1 MSRGESQR
9 HVRLKELAL
18 GWAAERGWTFA
29 AAEVRVPRSG
39 FRADVAAAAPDA
51 DGPVAAFECKQSR
64 ADLLKDAHAER
75 EVRARLA
82 ALEERCRKLEELLRE
97 HRPEL
102 RRGEALWAEFD
113 TWNFDALEHATY
125 RRVLEE
131 IARLRRRGL
140 AGTKFSKMARWRC
153 ADRLYLVLEEN
164 LHAEAE
170 LPEDWGVLL
179 RRGET
184 LAVLREPRELAPTA
198 ELRTAWRRAIARKAA
213 GPRWPAAEPDLLF
226 PVSA

>member
-1 MSRGESQR
+1 MSRGETHR
-9 HVRLKELAL
+9 HARLKELAL
-18 GWAAERGWTFA
+18 AWAAARGWTCA

-51 DGPVAAFECKQSR
+51 GGPVVAFECKQSR

-75 EVRARLA
+75 AVRGRLA
-82 ALEERCRKLEELLRE
+82 ALEERCRKLEELLRV

-113 TWNFDALEHATY
+113 AWNFDSLEHETY
-125 RRVLEE
+125 RRVLGE
-131 IARLRRRGL
+131 IARLRRRAL
-140 AGTKFSKMARWRC
+140 DGTKFSRMARWRC

-170 LPEDWGVLL
+170 LPEGWGVLL
-179 RRGET
+179 RRGDA
-184 LAVLREPRELAPTA
+184 LVMLREPCELAASA
-198 ELRTAWRRAIARKAA
+198 EQRAAWRRAIAQKAA
-213 GPRWPAAEPDLLF
+213 GPRWPATEPDLLF